1 MNDYMFVNDGMF
13 AQNYNETENICVT
26 KNSRQCFCIT
36 HEVTLWEKRLFGDR
50 KICIVARRLF
60 KDIWFIMTVSYG

>member
-1 MNDYMFVNDGMF
+1 MITRFIMMPFLPKIIMKLEIFVS
-13 AQNYNETENICVT
+13 QKV
-26 KNSRQCFCIT
+26 SSQCFCIA

-60 KDIWFIMTVSYG
+60 KDIWFIMIVSYG